1 MNAFDIEVF
10 EKKINYQ
17 FNDKEKI
24 KLAFTHS
31 SYANEHRNTISENN
45 ERLEFLG
52 DAVLDMIVS
61 EYIYKKFPKMPEGE
75 LTKLRAG
82 VVCEGYLAKIARE
95 FDFGKYLLL
104 GKGEECTGGRNRDSI
119 LADAF
124 EAVIGAI
131 CLDGGIDAVGK
142 YIMSF
147 MEKAIDDMK
156 INFRT
161 LDCKT
166 HLQEIIQK
174 NSKNPIVYKIIDE
187 KGPDHDKVFVAEVYH
202 DNNTLGIGEGKSKK
216 EAEQNAAYNALEK
229 IENK

>member
-1 MNAFDIEVF
+1 MS
-10 EKKINYQ
+10 
-17 FNDKEKI
+17 
-24 KLAFTHS
+24 HS
-31 SYANEHRNTISENN
+31 SYANEHNVSSN
-45 ERLEFLG
+45 ERIEFLG

-82 VVCEGYLAKIARE
+82 VVCEGSLAKIARE

-174 NSKNPIVYKIIDE
+174 I
-187 KGPDHDKVFVAEVYH
+187 
-202 DNNTLGIGEGKSKK
+202 
-216 EAEQNAAYNALEK
+216 
-229 IENK
+229 